1 MSAIAPAKIRILGW
15 GLAIGLLA
23 LPWLAMQFSTQI
35 VWTGS
40 DFLLFGALLASAGA
54 VLELAA
60 MRSAPL
66 AWRAGMAI
74 AAATGFVLVWANG
87 AVGIIGAEDDPA
99 NRLLMAVPLVAVAGA
114 ALARLRA
121 AGMAVAMVATAL
133 FQIAATFV
141 AATPGSVPAFA
152 FTALL
157 VAGWLSAAIA
167 FRRAV

>member
-23 LPWLAMQFSTQI
+23 LPGLAMQLSTQV

-60 MRSAPL
+60 TRSAPL
-66 AWRAGMAI
+66 AWRVGMAI

-99 NRLLMAVPLVAVAGA
+99 NRLLMAVPLVAAAGA
-114 ALARLRA
+114 VLARLRA

-133 FQIAATFV
+133 FQIAATIV
-141 AATPGSVPAFA
+141 AVTPGSVPAFA

-157 VAGWLSAAIA
+157 VAGWLSAAVA
-167 FRRAV
+167 FQRAV